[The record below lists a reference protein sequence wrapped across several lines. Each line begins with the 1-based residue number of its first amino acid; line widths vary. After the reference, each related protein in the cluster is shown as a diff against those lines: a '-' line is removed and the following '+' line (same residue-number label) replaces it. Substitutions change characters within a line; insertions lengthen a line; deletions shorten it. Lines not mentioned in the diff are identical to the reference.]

1 MPMDAFTNPH
11 ASQMKGIFG
20 DFTGFLGI
28 EILFV
33 YFRIVMI
40 LLD

>member
-1 MPMDAFTNPH
+1 MPMDEFTNPR
-11 ASQMKGIFG
+11 AAQMKGISR

-40 LLD
+40 FLD